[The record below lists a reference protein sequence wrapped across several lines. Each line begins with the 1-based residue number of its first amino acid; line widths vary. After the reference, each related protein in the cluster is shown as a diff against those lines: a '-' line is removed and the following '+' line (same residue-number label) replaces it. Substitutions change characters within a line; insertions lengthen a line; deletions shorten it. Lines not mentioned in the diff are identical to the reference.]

1 MNKIGVDLIGEISLF
16 KDSGKQNPIIKD
28 YWGHANVKGEKRN
41 DSYYIYLIEK
51 EKLNLGQKAKAEFKF
66 KFSDDEKFEIKIIE
80 GQIIELNEGSRRI
93 GEFIIQKIVNE
104 KLK

>member
-16 KDSGKQNPIIKD
+16 NDSGKQNPIIKD
-28 YWGHANVKGEKRN
+28 HWGLANVKGEKRN
-41 DSYYIYLIEK
+41 DSYYVYLIDK
-51 EKLNLGQKAKAEFKF
+51 EKLNLGQKAKAAFKF
-66 KFSDDEKFEIKIIE
+66 KFSDDKRFEIKLME

-93 GEFIIQKIVNE
+93 GEFIIQKIVKA